1 MKGARNDYE
10 NAKPWLKKIIKCL
23 CRRNQLLFI
32 QNPAVQPVL
41 LQHFE
46 PWYPLLWTDG
56 SIGAISMGDL
66 NTGELK
72 AFYSGNTDK
81 VSYIEREKYPNWIE
95 QFALAPSKQPQ
106 EMLFYISI
114 LTQAFISDPR
124 YKSAV
129 KKLNAYGAV
138 TWGNFLFTRVL
149 TKIVDGCIPS
159 SVDVSDMYAEK

>member
-1 MKGARNDYE
+1 MIMKTQSLVE
-10 NAKPWLKKIIKCL
+10 KIKCL

-56 SIGAISMGDL
+56 GIGAISMGDL

-81 VSYIEREKYPNWIE
+81 VSYIEEKKIQTGSNGLLWHLQNSLRKCYFIY
-95 QFALAPSKQPQ
+95 QSSHKL
-106 EMLFYISI
+106 LFQ
-114 LTQAFISDPR
+114 T
-124 YKSAV
+124 
-129 KKLNAYGAV
+129 
-138 TWGNFLFTRVL
+138 
-149 TKIVDGCIPS
+149 
-159 SVDVSDMYAEK
+159 

>member
-1 MKGARNDYE
+1 LETRLIIDEKARNDYE

-81 VSYIEREKYPNWIE
+81 VSYRKRKNIQTGSTVCFGTFKTASGNAILYINPHT
-95 QFALAPSKQPQ
+95 S
-106 EMLFYISI
+106 FYFRPEIQIS
-114 LTQAFISDPR
+114 SEEG
-124 YKSAV
+124 
-129 KKLNAYGAV
+129 NAYGAV

-149 TKIVDGCIPS
+149 TKIVDGCIPLQ
-159 SVDVSDMYAEK
+159 V

>member
-1 MKGARNDYE
+1 MIMKTQSLVEKN
-10 NAKPWLKKIIKCL
+10 IKCL

-81 VSYIEREKYPNWIE
+81 VSYIKRKKSKRIER
-95 QFALAPSKQPQ
+95 FALAPSKQPQ

-114 LTQAFISDPR
+114 SH
-124 YKSAV
+124 
-129 KKLNAYGAV
+129 KL
-138 TWGNFLFTRVL
+138 LFQTRD
-149 TKIVDGCIPS
+149 TNQQ
-159 SVDVSDMYAEK
+159 

>member
-1 MKGARNDYE
+1 MQTESTIIYT
-10 NAKPWLKKIIKCL
+10 KPSSPTCFITTLRAL
-23 CRRNQLLFI
+23 VSAAVDRR
-32 QNPAVQPVL
+32 
-41 LQHFE
+41 
-46 PWYPLLWTDG
+46 

-129 KKLNAYGAV
+129 KVKCLWSRYLGQFFIYQGFNENCGWMHTSQV
-138 TWGNFLFTRVL
+138 
-149 TKIVDGCIPS
+149 
-159 SVDVSDMYAEK
+159 